1 MEKIV
6 DAVARNVSLRD
17 AAGALA
23 KQAGLP
29 ISVTEV
35 ARIALEIGREL
46 QAKQEQRARQYARR
60 ELPGPVGPP
69 PVWMTDCWQGRVP
82 KVLEEM
88 KQWQERLGPATED
101 GPDEPAETLRRAV
114 VYLEHNAARMD
125 YPSYRRQG
133 LPITSCLV
141 ESLIKQ
147 LNQRV
152 KGSDKFW
159 NRPEGAEAILQLRAA
174 FLSDGDVLDTHLR
187 SRPGCAYYRRS
198 RPASLKTR
206 N

>member
-1 MEKIV
+1 VTNSE
-6 DAVARNVSLRD
+6 
-17 AAGALA
+17 AA
-23 KQAGLP
+23 QW
-29 ISVTEV
+29 EQY
-35 ARIALEIGREL
+35 LE
-46 QAKQEQRARQYARR
+46 
-60 ELPGPVGPP
+60 
-69 PVWMTDCWQGRVP
+69 WMTDCWQGRVA

-88 KQWQERLGPATED
+88 KQWQERLGPPAENAK
-101 GPDEPAETLRRAV
+101 PDDPAETLRRAV
-114 VYLEHNAARMD
+114 VYLANNAPRMD

-147 LNQRV
+147 INQRV

-187 SRPGCAYYRRS
+187 SRPGCAYYRRGTPVHPEP
-198 RPASLKTR
+198 RH
-206 N
+206 